1 MMEGPDGKSSLVI
14 FRIIDANANRCAE
27 GLRVIEEIARFS
39 LEDDPLFREI
49 KDIRHSVRRTVE
61 SLLSRPGRFR
71 DSEGDVGAALSTGSE
86 SRRDSLDSVRRANF
100 LRAEESL
107 RVLEEFGKLL
117 DPAAAARFKKLRFM
131 LYSAE
136 KYFAGEAVMRGK
148 MPAPPFLY
156 AFIDRKYT
164 GPGESGPTAASLVA
178 GGVDMIQYRAKGL
191 GREEMRSDILAA
203 LRVCGAAGVPLVVN
217 DDPELAVETGADGA
231 HVGFA
236 DADPLA
242 AREIL
247 GPGRILGLSVST
259 MEEFS
264 KAPLDSLDYIGVG
277 AVYDTGTK
285 EDIETVGIR
294 FLERACAAS
303 ALPVVAIGGIGIDTI
318 GEIFD
323 AGAAG
328 AAVVSWILKGDV
340 RKNCFTLK
348 EIIDRRRR
356 GGE

>member
-1 MMEGPDGKSSLVI
+1 
-14 FRIIDANANRCAE
+14 
-27 GLRVIEEIARFS
+27 
-39 LEDDPLFREI
+39 
-49 KDIRHSVRRTVE
+49 
-61 SLLSRPGRFR
+61 
-71 DSEGDVGAALSTGSE
+71 
-86 SRRDSLDSVRRANF
+86 
-100 LRAEESL
+100 
-107 RVLEEFGKLL
+107 
-117 DPAAAARFKKLRFM
+117 
-131 LYSAE
+131 
-136 KYFAGEAVMRGK
+136 
-148 MPAPPFLY
+148 
-156 AFIDRKYT
+156 
-164 GPGESGPTAASLVA
+164 
-178 GGVDMIQYRAKGL
+178 
-191 GREEMRSDILAA
+191 MRSDILAA

-294 FLERACAAS
+294 FLERACAVS

>member
-1 MMEGPDGKSSLVI
+1 MEGPDEISSLVI
-14 FRIIDANANRCAE
+14 FRVIDANANRCAE

-61 SLLSRPGRFR
+61 SVLSRPGRFR
-71 DSEGDVGAALSTGSE
+71 DSEGDVGAALSTRSE
-86 SRRDSLDSVRRANF
+86 SSRDSLDSVRRANF

-117 DPAAAARFKKLRFM
+117 DPVAAARFKNLRFR

-136 KYFAGEAVMRGK
+136 KYFAGDAGKRGK
-148 MPAPPFLY
+148 IPVPPFLY
-156 AFIDRKYT
+156 AFIDRKFT
-164 GPGESGPTAASLVA
+164 GPGESGTTAASLVA
-178 GGVDMIQYRAKGL
+178 GGADMIQYRAKRL

-203 LRVCGAAGVPLVVN
+203 LRVCGPAGVPLVVN

-231 HVGFA
+231 HIGST
-236 DADPLA
+236 DGDPLV
-242 AREIL
+242 ARAIL
-247 GPGRILGLSVST
+247 GPGSILGLSIAT

-264 KAPLDSLDYIGVG
+264 RAPLDAVDYIGVG

-285 EDIETVGIR
+285 EDVETVGLE
-294 FLERACAAS
+294 FLERMCAVS
-303 ALPVVAIGGIGIDTI
+303 PLPVVAIGGIGIDTI
-318 GEIFD
+318 GEVFD